1 MGQAKALLEL
11 DGEALVE
18 RVARRVQPLVDELV
32 LVASPIE
39 ELGGEAQEALDAIVA
54 RLTQAGVGAGHPP
67 SGPLAPVPPVRLVH
81 DRLAFRGPVSGLAA
95 GLDAARGELAVAV
108 ACDAP
113 FLEPGLLAHLLAL
126 AAATGVDVVVPRREG
141 RLEPLCAIYRVAT
154 MAPLLAAQLE
164 QNELKPS
171 ARFGEVRTHIV
182 EEVEWRALDP
192 EGSSFVNLNSPADY
206 RAARARIGGAG

>member
-1 MGQAKALLEL
+1 MGRAKALLEL

-18 RVARRVQPLVDELV
+18 RVARRVQPLVEELV

-39 ELGGEAQEALDAIVA
+39 ELGSEAQATLDAIVA
-54 RLTQAGVGAGHPP
+54 RLRKAGPGVAHPP
-67 SGPLAPVPPVRLVH
+67 PGPPAPVPPVRLVH

-95 GLDAARGELAVAV
+95 GLDAARGELAVAL

-113 FLEPGLLAHLLAL
+113 FLEPSLLAHLLAL
-126 AAATGVDVVVPRREG
+126 AEATGADVVVPRREE
-141 RLEPLCAIYRVAT
+141 RLEPLCAVYRVAT
-154 MAPLLAAQLE
+154 MAPLLAAQLQ

-171 ARFGEVRTHIV
+171 ARFSEVRTLIV

-206 RAARARIGGAG
+206 HAARARLGGAG

>member
-1 MGQAKALLEL
+1 MGRAKALLEL
-11 DGEALVE
+11 DGQALVE

-39 ELGGEAQEALDAIVA
+39 ELGGEARAALDAIVA
-54 RLTQAGVGAGHPP
+54 RLTQAGAQAGHPP
-67 SGPLAPVPPVRLVH
+67 PDPPAPVLPVHLVH

-95 GLDAARGELAVAV
+95 GLGAARGELAVAL

-113 FLEPGLLAHLLAL
+113 FLEPRLLAHLLAL
-126 AAATGVDVVVPRREG
+126 AAATGADVVVPRREG
-141 RLEPLCAIYRVAT
+141 RLEPLCAVYRVAT

-164 QNELKPS
+164 RDELRPS
-171 ARFGEVRTHIV
+171 ARFDEVRTRIV
-182 EEVEWRALDP
+182 DEVEWRALDP

-206 RAARARIGGAG
+206 RAARARLGGAG